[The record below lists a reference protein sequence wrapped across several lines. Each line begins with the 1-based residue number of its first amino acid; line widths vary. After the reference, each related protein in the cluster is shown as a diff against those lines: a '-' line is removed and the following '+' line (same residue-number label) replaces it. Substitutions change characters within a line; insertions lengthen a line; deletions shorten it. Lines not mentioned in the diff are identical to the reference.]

1 MKLPPLTA
9 LNYFCVAA
17 KHLSFVKAANELH
30 VTEGAISRQIKLLAQ
45 YYSKALFIKKG
56 RAMELSESGELLFSV
71 CAPALKSISQVS
83 VQLTAK
89 SHGLNINVT
98 TSFAIR
104 WLLPKLVYFEQ
115 KFPHYPVHIQ
125 ATSSEN
131 ILALEGSDVVIS
143 YSLKREPS
151 HLKKRV
157 KLLDER
163 LLAVCAPSVLA
174 AKEAGTNQP
183 FDVLGLQNSKLILN
197 ELTGRDWRLWGEL
210 LNIDKLPIDTAL
222 KFEQDDVAIQAA
234 VAGHG
239 IALANT
245 AYIQNELSLGSLVP
259 ATHEKAIVVGA
270 HYLEIASNG
279 ANFPAVSAFREWLLG
294 MAIRE

>member
-9 LNYFCVAA
+9 LHYFCVAA
-17 KHLSFVKAANELH
+17 KHLSFVKAANELY
-30 VTEGAISRQIKLLAQ
+30 VTEGAISRQMKLLAQ
-45 YYSKALFIKKG
+45 YYSKALFVKKG

-83 VQLTAK
+83 AQLTAK
-89 SHGLNINVT
+89 DHGLNINVT

-104 WLLPKLVYFEQ
+104 WLLPKLVYFEH
-115 KFPHYPVHIQ
+115 KYPHYPVHLQ
-125 ATSSEN
+125 ATSSEK
-131 ILALEGSDVVIS
+131 ILVLDDSDVLIS
-143 YSLKREPS
+143 YALKPEFS
-151 HLKKRV
+151 HLQRRI

-174 AKEAGTNQP
+174 AKKVHNNQP
-183 FDVLGLQNSKLILN
+183 FDVHELQNSKLILN

-210 LNIDKLPIDTAL
+210 LNIDKLPIDRAL

-245 AYIQNELSLGSLVP
+245 AYIQHELALGSLVP
-259 ATHEKAIVVGA
+259 ATNKKAIVVGA
-270 HYLEIASNG
+270 HYLEIAHNSENY
-279 ANFPAVSAFREWLLG
+279 PAVIAFREWLLE
-294 MAIRE
+294 MAM